1 MNRVTRWIAAGLLLA
16 VSLTPALAAGA
27 NDNPTVPAGST
38 LRIRLTTTLTSKTN
52 QTGDPFTGQVVQAIV
67 ADGKEI
73 IPVGSLVDGHV
84 ALIKPAGRIKTKAE
98 MRIVV
103 DHVVTPD
110 DVKYNLA
117 AGLADGQTGP
127 CTKTGTDEEGTVK
140 GCGKSKKDAAKDSAL
155 AGAMGAGAG
164 ASVGMGHVIDCEY
177 YGNCGGPGMGTDVLA
192 GAGIGAGT
200 ALIYNLF
207 KKEKEV
213 ILIEGSE
220 LTFVVNRTANA
231 DEAPAAGAPA
241 PAQTAAAEAA
251 PPQAAPAPTAK

>member
-1 MNRVTRWIAAGLLLA
+1 MNRLMTLFTAG
-16 VSLTPALAAGA
+16 VFALAATLPVLA
-27 NDNPTVPAGST
+27 SASNKDLPTIPAGST

-52 QTGDPFTGQVVQAIV
+52 KTGDAFTGQVVQAIV

-73 IPVGSLVDGHV
+73 IPIGSLIDGHV
-84 ALIKPAGRIKTKAE
+84 AFIKPPGRIKTKAE

-110 DVKYNLA
+110 DVKYDLA
-117 AGLADGQTGP
+117 AGLADGQVGP
-127 CTKTGTDEEGTVK
+127 CAKTGTDEEGTVK
-140 GCGKSKKDAAKDSAL
+140 GCGKSKKDAAKDSAI

-164 ASVGMGHVIDCEY
+164 ASVGLGHTIECEY

-207 KKEKEV
+207 KKEKDV

-231 DEAPAAGAPA
+231 DEAPAPA
-241 PAQTAAAEAA
+241 TPAEAS
-251 PPQAAPAPTAK
+251 K